1 MSCTNVLTLQ
11 SYKKPIDFS
20 REAFPF
26 FSDFPCMH
34 YWRFEIPFQAE
45 QLVPTS
51 IGEDMPESGD
61 GNYNNRFARLSSV
74 LSYFFAVNT
83 QRARRNLK
91 YAGISKKILSLYVYG
106 RWWTVGEL
114 LL

>member
-1 MSCTNVLTLQ
+1 MSCTNVLKLQ
-11 SYKKPIDFS
+11 PYKKAVDLS

-26 FSDFPCMH
+26 FSDFPYMH

-45 QLVPTS
+45 QLVSTS
-51 IGEDMPESGD
+51 IGEDMPENGD
-61 GNYNNRFARLSSV
+61 GNYNNRFARLSSTVV
-74 LSYFFAVNT
+74 LYFLVNT

-91 YAGISKKILSLYVYG
+91 YAGIFKKILSLYLYG
-106 RWWTVGEL
+106 IWWTVGKL